1 MSIAEAYNQWSHQ
14 YDSNENKTRDL
25 DRVATQKV
33 LAKYTFDK
41 VLELGCGTGKNTA
54 WLLEQGAEVTGV
66 DFSEGM
72 LEKARE
78 KIQSHKANFLQ
89 ADITKGWPAEIPQV
103 DLATCSLILE
113 HIADLNFVFQQAHQ
127 KIKAGGHFFICELH
141 PFKQYIGSKARY
153 DTADGVQELEVYI
166 HHVSEFVLAAQRNG
180 FALVELEEWFDEGV
194 EEQTPPRL
202 LSLVFRK

>member
-1 MSIAEAYNQWSHQ
+1 MSIAEAYNQWANQ

-25 DRVATQKV
+25 DRVATQKT
-33 LAKYTFDK
+33 LGKYAFDR
-41 VLELGCGTGKNTA
+41 VLELGCGTGKNTV
-54 WLLEQGAEVTGV
+54 WLLEQEAEVIGV

-72 LEKARE
+72 LKKARQ
-78 KIQSHKANFLQ
+78 KIQSPKARFLR
-89 ADITKGWPAEIPQV
+89 ADITEVWSQEIPEV

-113 HIADLNFVFQQAHQ
+113 HIADLDFIFQQAYQ
-127 KIKAGGHFFICELH
+127 KIKRGGHFFICELH

-153 DTADGVQELEVYI
+153 DTEHGVEELEVYI
-166 HHVSEFVLAAQRNG
+166 HHISEFVRAGQQNG
-180 FALVELEEWFDEGV
+180 FTLVELKEWFDEGR